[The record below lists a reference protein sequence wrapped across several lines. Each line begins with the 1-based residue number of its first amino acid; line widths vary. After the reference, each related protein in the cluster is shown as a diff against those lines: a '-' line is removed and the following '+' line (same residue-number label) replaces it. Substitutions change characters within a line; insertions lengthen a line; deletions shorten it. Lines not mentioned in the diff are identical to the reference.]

1 MRDKQY
7 ILDTNTLIE
16 FAIGSTDVTRKA
28 LKIGLAKCCMS
39 VVSLHELYFGAL
51 LARQKS
57 ERYYLQEISRINK
70 LMECFEVLHLP
81 VKAEDYAQVKLALRM
96 KGKPVDE
103 FDMVIAGQAI
113 DAGLTVVTDNVKH
126 FENMPDVKIENW
138 TERQ

>member
-16 FAIGSTDVTRKA
+16 FAIGSTEVTTKV
-28 LKIGLAKCCMS
+28 LNTGFAKCCMS

-57 ERYYLQEISRINK
+57 ERYYLQEIGRINK
-70 LMECFEVLHLP
+70 LLKCFDVLHLP
-81 VKAEDYAQVKLALRM
+81 VKAQDYAQGKLALRK

-113 DAGLTVVTDNVKH
+113 DAGLIVVTDNVKH
-126 FENMPDVKIENW
+126 FENMPGVKIENW
-138 TERQ
+138 VERQ